1 MSLILLNL
9 LARREPSYTSYLHRP
24 WLIPLLSLARMEKM
38 QRTRRSGAIAKM
50 DSAAADFEGHGGQW
64 AERAVTK
71 YSLIWLS
78 YTTAPNAG
86 GNDMYT
92 DIYTRMLNDA
102 CMHVHACE
110 RVYIYM

>member
-1 MSLILLNL
+1 MNEMSLILLNL
-9 LARREPSYTSYLHRP
+9 LAGREPSYTSYLHRP

-64 AERAVTK
+64 AERAATK

-86 GNDMYT
+86 GSDMYT
-92 DIYTRMLNDA
+92 VHAHVER
-102 CMHVHACE
+102 CMHACA
-110 RVYIYM
+110 RVRTCIYM